1 MDQLQLTGG
10 ARIGLLHASWPFS
23 RLTVTKD
30 RLDLSASLIG
40 TFSFTRDQII
50 SIEPCGVIPL
60 LNRGIRIN
68 HTVVNYNERIIFTCG
83 MAPEKIIE
91 KIRESGFMDQPA
103 SAIDPQIKN
112 DVMEQQKQGGFPIKV
127 PVAISVVVIW
137 ITLFFIDGIN
147 YLRNEQNPFPFGK
160 GILLAIGFLL
170 IVSTLTLFSRGFQK
184 MILKDVRDIKEVNRF
199 LYFVIMLCGFMLIV
213 IFISQRRMM

>member
-10 ARIGLLHASWPFS
+10 ARIGLLHAGWPFS

-50 SIEPCGVIPL
+50 SIEPCGVIPMI
-60 LNRGIRIN
+60 NRGIRIH
-68 HTVVNYNERIIFTCG
+68 HTVVNYSERIIFSCA

-91 KIRESGFMDQPA
+91 EIRNTGFLDQPP
-103 SAIDPQIKN
+103 SAINPQLKSQ
-112 DVMEQQKQGGFPIKV
+112 VMEQQKQGGFPIRV
-127 PVAISVVVIW
+127 PVAVSIVVIW

-147 YLRNEQNPFPFGK
+147 YLRNEQNPFPFGN
-160 GILLAIGFLL
+160 GILMAIGFLL
-170 IVSTLTLFSRGFQK
+170 IVSTLTLFSKDFRK
-184 MILKDVRDIKEVNRF
+184 LILKEGRNIKEINRF
-199 LYFVIMLCGFMLIV
+199 LYFLILLCGFMLMI
-213 IFISQRRMM
+213 ILISQRQYV